1 LIVVGDG
8 LWRWQV
14 VPNNGHVEGL
24 FQQIRQGILA
34 LPQFDSALRDAAN
47 EVEAHLS
54 GILAREADR
63 GSPPRLVAAMR
74 HAVLGGGKRFRPFL
88 VLESAALFGVWRSAA
103 LNAAAAIECIHCY
116 SLVHDDMPAM
126 DNDELRRGQPTV
138 WKAFGE
144 WSAIL
149 VGDGLQALAFELISA
164 PTAQV
169 KAAVRADLVH
179 TLAIASGSPGMV
191 GGQALD
197 LEAGERTS
205 NVTADAAHI
214 TRLQS
219 MKTGAL
225 IRAACEMG
233 AIVGQAAPEHRAAI
247 VQYGEA
253 LGVAFQISDDLLD
266 AEGSASDV
274 GKATGKD
281 AAAGKATLVS
291 LLGVEETRRHMD
303 TTVARAVAALQ
314 PFGANAD
321 TLRDAAR
328 FMGRRGH

>member
-1 LIVVGDG
+1 M
-8 LWRWQV
+8 
-14 VPNNGHVEGL
+14 
-24 FQQIRQGILA
+24 LA
-34 LPQFDSALRDAAN
+34 LPQFDSALRDAAC
-47 EVEAHLS
+47 EVEAHL
-54 GILAREADR
+54 GDILARESSR

-88 VLESAALFGVWRSAA
+88 VLESAALFGAPRSAA
-103 LNAAAAIECIHCY
+103 MNAAAAIECIHCY

-149 VGDGLQALAFELISA
+149 VGDGLQALAFELVSA
-164 PTAQV
+164 PSAHTQP
-169 KAAVRADLVH
+169 AARADLVH
-179 TLAIASGSPGMV
+179 TLAMASGSPGMV

-197 LEAGERTS
+197 LEAGERPTTE
-205 NVTADAAHI
+205 VVDAAHI

-233 AIVGQAAPEHRAAI
+233 AIVGEAAPAHRDAL
-247 VQYGEA
+247 VKYGAA

-266 AEGSASDV
+266 AEGSISAV

-291 LLGVEETRRHMD
+291 LLGAKETRRHMD
-303 TTVARAVAALQ
+303 TTVAEAVAALQ
-314 PFGANAD
+314 AFGPEAD
-321 TLRDAAR
+321 RLRDAAR
-328 FMGRRGH
+328 FMGRRGN